1 MTIEIYPPLSFSLVG
16 QRANNEDTLFPGV
29 GEATEQSRLFL
40 VCDGMGG
47 ADKGELASQFVCEEL
62 TRYVDDVEPPVLDG
76 WHLEQALAQ
85 AHRRLY
91 DYLQNNP
98 LLSRMGTT
106 VALLQFHG
114 QGVTVAHLGDSRV
127 VQIRAGAIIFQ
138 TRDHKQVND
147 LVDAGI
153 ITTEQAR
160 THPWRNRLTRAAMAE
175 NNRPVQENNWHHAP
189 DVVLITDV
197 QPDDYF
203 LLFSDGVLEQVDE
216 YGLEQVLKTDVA
228 DAVKLQLLLQLCEGK
243 TSDNYSGH
251 LIRVRAIMLT

>member
-16 QRANNEDTLFPGV
+16 QRANNEDTLYPGV

-62 TRYVDDVEPPVLDG
+62 TRYVDDVEPPILDD

-85 AHRRLY
+85 AHQRLY
-91 DYLQNNP
+91 NYLKNNP

-127 VQIRAGAIIFQ
+127 AQVRGGIIIFQ
-138 TRDHKQVND
+138 TRDHKQVNE

-160 THPWRNRLTRAAMAE
+160 THPWRNRLTRAAIAHSSRLAE
-175 NNRPVQENNWHHAP
+175 ESNRHHAP

-216 YGLEQVLKTDVA
+216 FGLELVLKTDVA
-228 DAVKLQLLLQLCEGK
+228 DTTKLELLLQLCAGK

-251 LIRVRAIMLT
+251 LIRVRAVTLT